1 MQVPREF
8 ESHPLRQK
16 CDVARLHLI
25 VRGRVQGVFF
35 RVSAQEEAQRLGLVG
50 CVRNR
55 FDGSVEI
62 IAEGDPTS
70 LASLRSWA
78 SRGPD
83 GAAVEYVDEIAEAPT
98 GEFRRFSVS
107 G

>member
-8 ESHPLRQK
+8 ESHPLRQH
-16 CDVARLHLI
+16 CSVARLHLI

-50 CVRNR
+50 CARNL

-62 IAEGDPTS
+62 IAEGDPTP
-70 LASLRSWA
+70 LARLRSWA
-78 SRGPD
+78 RRGPD
-83 GAAVEYVDEIAEAPT
+83 GAAVESLEEIAEAET
-98 GEFRRFSVS
+98 GEFRRFTVT